1 MKRSWKGKERKQ
13 RREVGSGKIWG
24 EKNVENKQAKVDGF
38 PVLWE
43 KQVISIDREVFVE
56 WEKGKAEKIRE
67 GKERER
73 KERRERKEEKK
84 EER

>member
-43 KQVISIDREVFVE
+43 KQVIPIDREVCGVGKRKGRKNKGRQG
-56 WEKGKAEKIRE
+56 KGKE
-67 GKERER
+67 GKEG
-73 KERRERKEEKK
+73 KEGGKK